1 MTASDTNIVLPSEII
16 YDILL
21 KLHVKTLA
29 RFRCVCKSWQAL
41 ISDPIF
47 IESHHR
53 RSKQNPLVLL
63 SRRCHP
69 GGGLR
74 WFSTHGDAKEFVS
87 MNPQPNNRLVTLPT
101 YLDLVCV
108 YDSSR
113 IYLCNPSI
121 EQLVCLPVE
130 SPVYKS
136 SFHQHHV
143 GLGYISS
150 IKKHKLL
157 RIISPDR
164 DSAEHGMDRHC
175 EVFTVGAKN
184 SRWGTVANPPY
195 KIVAHAACVDGVIYM
210 LPHYLG
216 LQPFI
221 PRVCCFDLEKE
232 KWSELQT
239 PCQIHPDN
247 IVHICFVRKV
257 VEECLCLVDFGLSAL
272 HRMDVWFLSDRN
284 KSSWVRECHIDI
296 SSLSSVRH
304 VIMSVFPLAVDEDG
318 RILLGCVWFEVRLL
332 KGNPELV
339 PSILTLALNDA
350 VTYDKVRLRNL
361 GGQMDQSD

>member
-1 MTASDTNIVLPSEII
+1 
-16 YDILL
+16 
-21 KLHVKTLA
+21 
-29 RFRCVCKSWQAL
+29 
-41 ISDPIF
+41 
-47 IESHHR
+47 
-53 RSKQNPLVLL
+53 
-63 SRRCHP
+63 
-69 GGGLR
+69 
-74 WFSTHGDAKEFVS
+74 

-257 VEECLCLVDFGLSAL
+257 VEECLCLVDFAVLSLALVFFFFNFSLRQWSSEMSRPENSGLSSAMNL
-272 HRMDVWFLSDRN
+272 LTTKKEIDSYSKGGPLAFADLIQYGAQAAVKKTFLDSAIRKCGGNEEKGRLLYTAYGSTGQEPDPEGRIPQWDKASVQEMKDKFSSIGFGPRQVYSLGTLKWTRDKNEGGSRMLIMPPVLFLS
-284 KSSWVRECHIDI
+284 IGI
-296 SSLSSVRH
+296 
-304 VIMSVFPLAVDEDG
+304 A
-318 RILLGCVWFEVRLL
+318 
-332 KGNPELV
+332 
-339 PSILTLALNDA
+339 
-350 VTYDKVRLRNL
+350 
-361 GGQMDQSD
+361 